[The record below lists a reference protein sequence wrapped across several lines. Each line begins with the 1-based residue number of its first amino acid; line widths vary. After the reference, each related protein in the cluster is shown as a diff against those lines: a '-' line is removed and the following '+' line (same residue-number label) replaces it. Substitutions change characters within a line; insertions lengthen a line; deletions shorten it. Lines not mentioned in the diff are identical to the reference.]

1 MSKNPDVRFHAYSLC
16 SFSEFINILFLS
28 YESRGLIINL
38 TPFSHEQ
45 LLKKYP
51 IKSERSRGFI
61 PNARSSPKN
70 AIILKNRYF
79 ITNAMSTS
87 GVMAGQTLSS
97 HVSYGCFFS
106 LHDQGIFPCHT
117 FSPHALKHRKSH
129 VISCDEIIMKKG

>member
-1 MSKNPDVRFHAYSLC
+1 MILKSRFY
-16 SFSEFINILFLS
+16 
-28 YESRGLIINL
+28 
-38 TPFSHEQ
+38 HEQ
-45 LLKKYP
+45 QKKMPNKIRTFTVLHLARMRLL
-51 IKSERSRGFI
+51 
-61 PNARSSPKN
+61 KN

-106 LHDQGIFPCHT
+106 LLDQGNHLSHT

-129 VISCDEIIMKKG
+129 VISCDEIIMKKGLGSKSTAV